1 MRNYEQL
8 LDEAIKIKKE
18 KELTFRDLELIIGVS
33 YSQLCKVFTR
43 MTKKPN
49 YIVLIKFFK
58 AFGREDLLFETY
70 AIFDYITKQTGV

>member
-8 LDEAIKIKKE
+8 LDEAIKIKQE

-33 YSQLCKVFTR
+33 YSQICKTFTR

-49 YIVLIKFFK
+49 YILLIKFFK
-58 AFGREDLLFETY
+58 AFDRQDLLFETL
-70 AIFDYITKQTGV
+70 AIFDYLTKR